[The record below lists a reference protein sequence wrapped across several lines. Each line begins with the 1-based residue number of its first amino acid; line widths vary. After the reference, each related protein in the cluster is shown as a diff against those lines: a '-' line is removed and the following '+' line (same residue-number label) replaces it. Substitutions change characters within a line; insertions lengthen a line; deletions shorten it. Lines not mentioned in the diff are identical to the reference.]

1 MGMVSSV
8 GRNAS
13 AACAAIRAQLSR
25 PRRCSYYQSLDE
37 DTQESSVVMGHPVQ
51 GYAEGFNGV
60 GLWMRLT
67 LGSVADLL
75 GSAGLPGVGD
85 RDFWRRTRLL
95 VVMPSPVG
103 PRFQVDEGDVSLLEE
118 SFVQPLLGR
127 LRLPFAEGGAA
138 IAGTDHAGTASAVQE
153 AERLFSRGQ
162 ADRVLL
168 LAVDSYLDPL
178 TLQWLDADQRLKTA
192 DRPTGLMPGE
202 AAVSLLLESSGSARR
217 RGAPVL
223 ARVSAAAVAREPHPL
238 TSGETN
244 TAIGLTTCLGE
255 ALAAAGL
262 SGHYT
267 GDIVSDLNG
276 ESWRSLEWGTALV
289 RLSDRLESP
298 LLHMPCVSLGD
309 TGAASGALGM
319 CLASHLLSRGHTRT
333 GSVLVTSSS
342 ASGETGCVALYP
354 AAS

>member
-8 GRNAS
+8 GRHAS

-25 PRRCSYYQSLDE
+25 PRRCAYYQSLEE
-37 DTQESSVVMGHPVQ
+37 DTQEPSAVMGHPVQ

-75 GSAGLPGVGD
+75 GSAGLPSPGD
-85 RDFWRRTRLL
+85 QGFWRRTRLL
-95 VVMPSPVG
+95 AVMPSPVG
-103 PRFQVDEGDVSLLEE
+103 PRFQLDEGDVSLLEE
-118 SFVQPLLGR
+118 SFLQPLLGR
-127 LRLPFAEGGAA
+127 LRLPLAGGAAA
-138 IAGTDHAGTASAVQE
+138 IAGTDHAGTAAAVRE
-153 AERLFSRGQ
+153 AERLFSQGL
-162 ADRVLL
+162 ADRVIL

-217 RGAPVL
+217 RDAAVL
-223 ARVSAAAVAREPHPL
+223 ARVAAAAVAREPHPL

-244 TAIGLTTCLGE
+244 TGLGLSTCLVE
-255 ALAAAGL
+255 ALDAAGL
-262 SGHYT
+262 SGRYS

-276 ESWRSLEWGTALV
+276 ESWRAQEWGTVIV
-289 RLSDRLESP
+289 RLIDRLESP
-298 LLHMPCVSLGD
+298 RLHMPCVSTGD

-319 CLASHLLSRGHTRT
+319 CLAIHLLSRGHSRT
-333 GSVLVTSSS
+333 GRVLVTSSS
-342 ASGETGCVALYP
+342 ASGETGCVALGS